1 MKLKR
6 KVKKYVG
13 GGNNTLPVDNTRVD
27 KIYIDKSKSK
37 KTYQSPFSKDKQEW
51 INKSTG
57 RIEESMSPL
66 DLIPI
71 GAVNTSSKFIN
82 NAFKFY
88 SNYNKAADVVNGY
101 ELYNDLDKLPG
112 KKENMNIY
120 RDGGFNSLPQIFA
133 DGGISRFEV
142 PVQQAQGLSPFQLPY
157 NEIATALLS
166 KQKSYD
172 EKEAEMAKNQAF
184 LADLK
189 SGYRTAGLPQEIQKE
204 YNDKFQ
210 SYVGQD
216 LNKPEIKRAFV
227 GDIAR
232 LKSDP
237 RLRTLAA
244 DIKQSALWDNYQQAH
259 PDLAGAAVNPYN
271 VNGQWTPAKDAQ
283 GNWQGEDQVNNWYG
297 NITPYSDFNKPI
309 DDAYGKVKANVVQ
322 SLTDSGIQ
330 VQHDETTGKDFFYKD
345 ITKKDKQYIDET
357 LPQWQAAATEQS
369 INFQSSSTP
378 EARYFQARFA
388 KEIAQDPDF
397 IKKYISTAGGK
408 YVYNQVKTE
417 DISKQV
423 GSSSGSGNGTK
434 KEEGSVQPFGIT
446 QISKSN
452 PNLRGF
458 VLPQDEIQRI
468 GTSIEAFKKEN
479 QKYGQPVRDNEGNLI
494 FQVPSGATVD
504 VVNEIDAK
512 NAQFKELQ
520 REQNNLKDI
529 NAIVASKHGFAPNL
543 TGEYDV
549 RSQLPAGI
557 AKEAKEAYDRFSQSQ
572 YDPVS
577 GGYIQPNP
585 QEAIDAFNTIAKK
598 DPKFKAY
605 MDDLNA
611 ISEGITLSKENAYPL
626 VDEKYKDVN
635 AGVLNLLTTTTNYFD
650 GKKGEIEYLQ
660 NNNKISDDDKKYVSD
675 LLAEKG
681 LGALTGHTSL
691 FWDKEKGEYS
701 ILASFPKPGG
711 KDNIHLKISQ
721 DLMGGI
727 PTEALKVDPAYHD
740 AELQK
745 FRKAYEDHSQKT
757 NNGHGLITGVKN
769 DIETTHVMTPEKD
782 INGIELNPG
791 ETVFTLPSLPNIVV
805 KVGTLNNL
813 DDFIKDYEANAP
825 QGVDLLNTLKTHGMQ
840 PITSPGLYKR
850 YKRDL
855 KPGSLSPK

>member
-1 MKLKR
+1 M
-6 KVKKYVG
+6 
-13 GGNNTLPVDNTRVD
+13 P
-27 KIYIDKSKSK
+27 
-37 KTYQSPFSKDKQEW
+37 
-51 INKSTG
+51 IN
-57 RIEESMSPL
+57 
-66 DLIPI
+66 
-71 GAVNTSSKFIN
+71 
-82 NAFKFY
+82 
-88 SNYNKAADVVNGY
+88 
-101 ELYNDLDKLPG
+101 
-112 KKENMNIY
+112 
-120 RDGGFNSLPQIFA
+120 
-133 DGGISRFEV
+133 RFET
-142 PVQQAQGLSPFQLPY
+142 PISQPTNLQAFSLPY

-166 KQKSYD
+166 KQKAYD
-172 EKEAEMAKNQAF
+172 IQEDKKIKEDAF
-184 LADLK
+184 FADLK
-189 SGYRTAGLPQEIQKE
+189 AGHLTQGLPVEIQKDYKAKMSQYE
-204 YNDKFQ
+204 
-210 SYVGQD
+210 GQD
-216 LNKPEIKRAFV
+216 LVDPTVKRNFNRDV
-227 GDIAR
+227 SSFR
-232 LKSDP
+232 TDP
-237 RLRTLAA
+237 RLKTLAS
-244 DIKQSALWDNYQQAH
+244 DIKNSAMWDAYQQAH
-259 PDLAGAAVNPYN
+259 PDLAGAAVNPYLE
-271 VNGQWTPAKDAQ
+271 NGQWKQAKDEN
-283 GNWQGEDQVNNWYG
+283 GNWLQSEAIDNWYG

-322 SLTDSGIQ
+322 TLTDSGIQ
-330 VQHDETTGKDFFYKD
+330 VHHDEATGKDFFYKD
-345 ITKKDKQYIDET
+345 ITKKDRQFIDET

-408 YVYNQVKTE
+408 YVYDQEKTE
-417 DISKQV
+417 DVSKQL
-423 GSSSGSGNGTK
+423 GSGSNSGSGSK

-468 GTSIEAFKKEN
+468 RVGIEAFKEQNKN
-479 QKYGQPVRDNEGNLI
+479 LGQPVSDNEGNLV
-494 FQVPSGATVD
+494 FKVPSGATID

-520 REQNNLKDI
+520 REQNNLKEI
-529 NAIVASKHGFAPNL
+529 NSIIASKHGFVPNI

-605 MDDLNA
+605 MEDLNA

-650 GKKGEIEYLQ
+650 GTKGGIEYLQ

-701 ILASFPKPGG
+701 ILASFPKSGG

-727 PTEALKVDPAYHD
+727 PTEALKMDPAYHD
-740 AELQK
+740 AELQR
-745 FRKAYEDHSQKT
+745 FRKAYEEHSQKT
-757 NNGHGLITGVKN
+757 NNINGLITGVKN
-769 DIETTHVMTPEKD
+769 DIETIHIMTPEKD
-782 INGIELNPG
+782 INGIQLNPG
-791 ETVFTLPSLPNIVV
+791 ETVFTLPTLPNILI
-805 KVGTLNNL
+805 KVGTLNKL
-813 DDFIKDYEANAP
+813 DDFIKDYEANNP